1 VAVALKMSQ
10 NQHTLSPLNI
20 ITFNSA
26 MNTSVP
32 SDPKLLMRSIIQ
44 RIATGPEL
52 SKDISREEARLGTRA
67 ILENRID
74 PVQAAIFFIAL
85 RMKRETLDENKGVL
99 DAVLETTLRV
109 VAPVDEVV
117 DIGDPYDGYT
127 RCLPAA
133 PFLGPLLAE
142 LGVHVVSHGLDSVGP
157 KYGVCARHILAAA
170 GVPVDLA
177 PSQAAARLSD
187 PALGWTYLDQAQSN
201 PGLHNLV
208 GLRAQIIKRPVLTT
222 VEVLSQPIAGRNKT
236 HFITGFVHKP
246 YPPIYAE
253 LARAAGFDSAC
264 IIRGVEGGVVPSLR
278 QAGRYFHYHD
288 KGPES
293 EVAID
298 PTTLGIQQE
307 VRAVPLPGSV
317 TGAKGEDEIVA
328 AIDIDATARVAA
340 KAGILA
346 LQGTKG
352 AFYDALVLGGA
363 IVLHHLGKAASLADA
378 AAQIRA
384 VLDSGR
390 AAKRV
395 A

>member
-1 VAVALKMSQ
+1 
-10 NQHTLSPLNI
+10 
-20 ITFNSA
+20 
-26 MNTSVP
+26 MNAPIP
-32 SDPKLLMRSIIQ
+32 SDPKLLMRTIIQ

-52 SKDISREEARLGTRA
+52 SKDISREEARLATRA

-99 DAVLETTLRV
+99 DAVLETTRRV
-109 VAPVDEVV
+109 VARVDEVV
-117 DIGDPYDGYT
+117 DIGDPYDGYN

-142 LGVHVVSHGLDSVGP
+142 FGVHVVSHGLDRVGP
-157 KYGVCARHILAAA
+157 KYGVCARHILQAA
-170 GVPVDLA
+170 GVPVDLTPA
-177 PSQAAARLSD
+177 QAAARLSD
-187 PALGWTYLDQAQSN
+187 PALGWAYVDQAQSN
-201 PGLHNLV
+201 PGLHDMV
-208 GLRAQIIKRPVLTT
+208 GLRAQIIKRQVLTT
-222 VEVLSQPIAGRNKT
+222 VEVLSKPVAGRNKT
-236 HFITGFVHKP
+236 RFITGFVHKP

-253 LARAAGFDSAC
+253 LARVAGFDSAC

-278 QAGRYFHYHD
+278 QAGRYFEYHGT
-288 KGPES
+288 GPES

-298 PTTLGIQQE
+298 PAVLGIRQD

-317 TGAKGEDEIVA
+317 AAAEGEDEIVA
-328 AIDIDATARVAA
+328 AIDIAATARAA
-340 KAGILA
+340 AAAGMAA
-346 LQGTKG
+346 LRGTQG
-352 AFYDALVLGGA
+352 AFYDSLVLGGA
-363 IVLHHLGKAASLADA
+363 IVLHHAGKAASLADA

-390 AAKRV
+390 AALRV

>member
-1 VAVALKMSQ
+1 
-10 NQHTLSPLNI
+10 
-20 ITFNSA
+20 
-26 MNTSVP
+26 MNTPIP
-32 SDPKLLMRSIIQ
+32 SDPKLLIRSVIQ

-52 SKDISREEARLGTRA
+52 SKDISREEARLATRA

-85 RMKRETLDENKGVL
+85 RMKRETLDENRGVL
-99 DAVLETTLRV
+99 DAVLETTRRV
-109 VAPVDEVV
+109 TAAVDEVV
-117 DIGDPYDGYT
+117 DIGDPYDGYN

-142 LGVHVVSHGLDSVGP
+142 LGVHVVSHGLDRVGP
-157 KYGVCARHILAAA
+157 KYGVCARHILQAA
-170 GVPVDLA
+170 GVPVDLS
-177 PSQAAARLSD
+177 PEQAAARLSD
-187 PALGWTYLDQAQSN
+187 PALGWAYLDQAQSN

-208 GLRAQIIKRPVLTT
+208 GLRAQIIKRQVLTT
-222 VEVLSQPIAGRNKT
+222 VEVLSKPVAGRKHT
-236 HFITGFVHKP
+236 RFVTGFVHKP

-253 LARAAGFDSAC
+253 LARMAGFDSAC

-278 QAGRYFHYHD
+278 QAGRYFEYHD
-288 KGPES
+288 RGPER
-293 EVAID
+293 EVALD
-298 PTTLGIQQE
+298 PAALGIRQE

-317 TGAKGEDEIVA
+317 AAAEGEDEIVA
-328 AIDIDATARVAA
+328 AIDIHATAQAA
-340 KAGILA
+340 AAAGMAA
-346 LQGTKG
+346 LRGTPG
-352 AFYDALVLGGA
+352 ATYDSLVLGGA
-363 IVLHHLGKAASLADA
+363 IILHHAGRAASLADA

>member
-1 VAVALKMSQ
+1 
-10 NQHTLSPLNI
+10 
-20 ITFNSA
+20 
-26 MNTSVP
+26 MNTPIP
-32 SDPKLLMRSIIQ
+32 SDPKLLMHSIIQ

-52 SKDISREEARLGTRA
+52 SKDISREEAHLGTKA
-67 ILENRID
+67 ILENQID
-74 PVQAAIFFIAL
+74 PVQVAIFFIAL

-99 DAVLETTLRV
+99 DAVLDTTRRV
-109 VAPVDEVV
+109 VATVDEVV
-117 DIGDPYDGYT
+117 DIGDPYDGYN
-127 RCLPAA
+127 RCLPTA

-142 LGVHVVSHGLDSVGP
+142 LGVHVVSHGLDRVGP
-157 KYGVCARHILAAA
+157 KYGVNARHILQAA
-170 GVPVDLA
+170 GVPVDLT
-177 PSQAAARLSD
+177 PSQATARLSD

-201 PGLHNLV
+201 PRLHNLV
-208 GLRAQIIKRPVLTT
+208 GLRGLIIKRQVLTT
-222 VEVLSQPIAGRNKT
+222 VEVLSKPIAGRKKT

-253 LARAAGFDSAC
+253 LARVAGFDTAC

-278 QAGRYFHYHD
+278 QAGRYFHYHNM
-288 KGPES
+288 GPES

-317 TGAKGEDEIVA
+317 ATAECEDEIVA
-328 AIDIDATARVAA
+328 AIDIPATARAAA
-340 KAGILA
+340 KAGMRA
-346 LQGTKG
+346 LKGTKG

-363 IVLHHLGKAASLADA
+363 IILHHVGKAASLADA